1 MKKIFSIIII
11 GIVAINLFS
20 MNKIVKAQD
29 NTKKIL
35 IDAGHGGIDGGAT
48 SKSGIIEKDINL
60 AISLKL
66 RERLKAAGYE
76 VEMTRDTDD
85 GLYKNE
91 ATIKEKKRADLANR
105 VKMKR
110 TVKPDIF
117 ISLHQNTF
125 PEEKYKGMQ
134 VWYAPNSK
142 ESELLAKTIQSEFK
156 IQINSE
162 NSREAKNAGNQ
173 FRVIREAPLNGA
185 GIIVECG
192 FLTNEEECLLL
203 ASEKYQDE
211 FANMLKE
218 SVDKYFKIKG
228 NVDKN

>member
-1 MKKIFSIIII
+1 MKKIFSILLMA
-11 GIVAINLFS
+11 IVVLNLFTMS
-20 MNKIVKAQD
+20 KVVKAE
-29 NTKKIL
+29 NNMKKIL

-48 SKSGIIEKDINL
+48 SKSGIVEKDINL

-66 RERLKAAGYE
+66 RDNLKQAGYE

-85 GLYKNE
+85 GLYKSE
-91 ATIKEKKRADLANR
+91 GTIKEKKRADLANR

-110 TVKPDIF
+110 TTSPDIF
-117 ISLHQNTF
+117 ISIHQNTF

-156 IQINSE
+156 EQINLE
-162 NSREAKNAGNQ
+162 NSREAKNAGTQ

-192 FLTNEEECLLL
+192 FLTNQEECTLLS
-203 ASEKYQDE
+203 SEEYQNK
-211 FANMLKE
+211 FAKMLKE
-218 SVDKYFKIKG
+218 SVDKYFKIKE